1 MKRLLSL
8 TLALLM
14 ALVTAGA
21 AGAKAVAFAEEEN
34 PYVGLWEI
42 TGGWIEDH
50 YIGYEDVKGMFYLDF
65 LPNGAIYIVMID
77 GEEVNDDYLAY
88 VITGENTLDLYEG
101 GDAIS
106 ANYSPDIGVISV
118 ETGDSEHLNMTF
130 LQRVEEDP
138 LPDIRAMAANPDEEQ
153 TYYCYKWTEG
163 DQTVSILEWLP
174 AMGMGPEDIY
184 LTLAPDGTG
193 YVQFGSEDAG
203 GEITWT
209 ETEFIPVDPPNQP
222 AAYTREGD
230 HILLSINESTNIEF
244 APEGEVEALMAML
257 GIEIAEADDDSVDV
271 DPDAV
276 PGEWKLAKAS
286 AMGQELTVEQIQA
299 QGLDLVFRFNA
310 DGSAV
315 MISNGE
321 ETDGISWAVDGSE
334 LTLSVGSY
342 DLFTFSYDGE
352 YLILTVGAK
361 LYFEKVG

>member
-1 MKRLLSL
+1 MRRFLTL

-34 PYVGLWEI
+34 PYVGLWEV

-101 GDAIS
+101 GDALS

-153 TYYCYKWTEG
+153 TYYCYTWTEG

-209 ETEFIPVDPPNQP
+209 ETEFIPVEPPNQP

-257 GIEIAEADDDSVDV
+257 GIEIAEPAEGGDI
-271 DPDAV
+271 DPEAV
-276 PGEWKLAKAS
+276 VGEWKLAD
-286 AMGQELTVEQIQA
+286 MGQELTMEQIEA
-299 QGLDLVFRFNA
+299 QGLNLTFRFNA

-315 MISNGE
+315 MISKGK
-321 ETDGISWAVDGSE
+321 ETEGLHWAVEDDE
-334 LTLSVGSY
+334 LTLSLRGY
-342 DLFTFSYDGE
+342 DLFTFTYDGE
-352 YLILTVGAK
+352 HLLLSIGAQI
-361 LYFEKVG
+361 YFEKVA